1 MIFYLLHSSLLCV
14 LQYYTVFNYIT
25 ISCIYLFLTP
35 NSRSAFRAGVS
46 LNIHSFILSCHYS
59 QACTMYNSLAGTFN
73 GMGETKPK
81 PLVTTTTTT
90 TTTTPTV
97 YVETTTLRQ
106 RRHQQHYPATRAPE
120 STHSVF
126 SAAKRIDSFPRPA
139 SLWENTEFIQRGN
152 VNPREYGNGRGKH
165 LQHER
170 RERVRSERRGGTP
183 ERGTAMPAPRDA
195 MPAPRDAMPAPRDAM
210 IAPRDAMLAPRDA
223 MPAPRDAMLAPRD
236 AMPAPRDAMPAPRDA
251 MLAPRDAMLAPRDA
265 MLAPR
270 DAMLAPRG
278 QAADPPS
285 VGREAASRPATHNVR
300 GQTAAM
306 RHPTPDRWQH
316 PSEHQRSGQPASRD
330 PSTGGTATGD
340 SVLPPASFDPRSRR
354 NGQTASRAYRG
365 DSSSLYRGRSRA
377 SGSSSRQEVMSVNRG
392 QSSETGQ
399 RPGTPRA
406 AHRGTT
412 QTPVVIAND
421 MRDLGLG
428 INTRAQEI
436 RQQIVPQTVN
446 RPSHAEHRDKAAIT
460 SIARHDTSRESQ
472 SGRNSLPKSDLTPS
486 RDRFVPRESIVLQR
500 VTNKQPKVNNRT
512 SSTGTLQPS
521 KPLLP
526 IRDTLP
532 LKERPRGMGV
542 SLNRNVPRERVSS
555 PARRLPPVG
564 GAPRA
569 VKTRRTNSLAVQ
581 RKKSILGRVFSFP
594 NMDALNAFLA
604 QAFTSLLQIYSSA
617 KTRLG
622 QGRGKKPAF
631 SRKSLMAMIARMKQS
646 QLNRSTPTPV
656 RPVTATKPPPV
667 SAHPAGGRRASRK
680 GVATRS
686 LATPWR
692 NIGSGDVHHVS
703 ANTTVPRKIVQ
714 VPVSRLLTTEQN
726 TRESVASKT
735 PPTPVSKGLTQQPT
749 AVTNTR
755 SGASEAPI
763 SVEMVKRVLVT
774 TSIKHKSQEV

>member
-1 MIFYLLHSSLLCV
+1 
-14 LQYYTVFNYIT
+14 
-25 ISCIYLFLTP
+25 
-35 NSRSAFRAGVS
+35 
-46 LNIHSFILSCHYS
+46 
-59 QACTMYNSLAGTFN
+59 MYNSLAGTFN

-139 SLWENTEFIQRGN
+139 SLWENTEFLQRGN
-152 VNPREYGNGRGKH
+152 VNPREYGNGRGKP

-170 RERVRSERRGGTP
+170 RERVRSERRGGMP
-183 ERGTAMPAPRDA
+183 ERGNAVPAPRDA
-195 MPAPRDAMPAPRDAM
+195 MPAPRDAMLAPRDAM
-210 IAPRDAMLAPRDA
+210 IAPRDAILAPRDA

-236 AMPAPRDAMPAPRDA
+236 AMPAHRDAMPAPRDA
-251 MLAPRDAMLAPRDA
+251 LPAPRDAMLAPRDA

-285 VGREAASRPATHNVR
+285 VGRVAASRPATHNVR

-340 SVLPPASFDPRSRR
+340 RALPPTSYDPRSRR

-377 SGSSSRQEVMSVNRG
+377 SGSSSRQEVMPVNRG
-392 QSSETGQ
+392 HSSETGQ
-399 RPGTPRA
+399 RPGTPRG

-421 MRDLGLG
+421 MRDVGLG
-428 INTRAQEI
+428 INTRAQEM

-446 RPSHAEHRDKAAIT
+446 RPSNAEHRDKAELVTHSRKAAIT
-460 SIARHDTSRESQ
+460 SIATHDTSREPQ
-472 SGRNSLPKSDLTPS
+472 SGRNSLPKSDVTPA
-486 RDRFVPRESIVLQR
+486 RDRFVPRDSVVLQER

-512 SSTGTLQPS
+512 SSSGTLQPS
-521 KPLLP
+521 KQQLP
-526 IRDTLP
+526 IRDTLL
-532 LKERPRGMGV
+532 LKARQQGMGV

-622 QGRGKKPAF
+622 QGRGRKPAF

-656 RPVTATKPPPV
+656 RPLKVTKPPPV
-667 SAHPAGGRRASRK
+667 SAHPTGGRRASRK
-680 GVATRS
+680 VVAVRYLKTRG
-686 LATPWR
+686 R

-714 VPVSRLLTTEQN
+714 VPASRLLTTEQN

-735 PPTPVSKGLTQQPT
+735 PPTPVSKGLTQQPI

-755 SGASEAPI
+755 SGTSEVPI
-763 SVEMVKRVLVT
+763 SVEMIKRVLVT